1 MRRAFTL
8 IEIIVVVAILAIMA
22 TAAVVGVRS
31 GQDAAR
37 VKGATRDIMAAI
49 RHARSMALVMMQP
62 AIITYSTERDGDDVC
77 AKITVD
83 GAKLMSSGSSDT
95 VQTLS
100 GEEPRKADSIPT
112 RELHMAVLRHPGIWV
127 IALSSAFVYITQYGI
142 SSWGI
147 FFLQKAKGYALTDAA
162 GIVAVSEGIGVV
174 GTVVAGWL
182 SDRVFRGNRLR
193 PVILCGVVCLVT
205 LALFLLTGGGF
216 IVNVVFLSVASL
228 TLAALYCIV
237 SGLMALDIV
246 PRKATGAALGVVG
259 ISSYAAAALQ
269 STVSGVLI
277 ETSST
282 GGQAYDFTPVAWF
295 WIVSC
300 LVSFLLPALCWPML
314 RRKVADF

>member
-100 GEEPRKADSIPT
+100 GEIVHRDGSKVEDAKKTAVGEDEPKELLGDSGGDSV
-112 RELHMAVLRHPGIWV
+112 EDVLFAP
-127 IALSSAFVYITQYGI
+127 I
-142 SSWGI
+142 SSE
-147 FFLQKAKGYALTDAA
+147 
-162 GIVAVSEGIGVV
+162 VVRGVRIKV
-174 GTVVAGWL
+174 
-182 SDRVFRGNRLR
+182 
-193 PVILCGVVCLVT
+193 
-205 LALFLLTGGGF
+205 LTGDELAETTQTEQKSANRISVF
-216 IVNVVFLSVASL
+216 SNVDYLLGKYKEKKTEEAKAASEQPADQQASPANGSGEDQEPVSL
-228 TLAALYCIV
+228 VWEANGRCDPHRVLVYLDGKNPE
-237 SGLMALDIV
+237 SGLCINID
-246 PRKATGAALGVVG
+246 RFGAAKVV
-259 ISSYAAAALQ
+259 SD
-269 STVSGVLI
+269 
-277 ETSST
+277 ER
-282 GGQAYDFTPVAWF
+282 D
-295 WIVSC
+295 
-300 LVSFLLPALCWPML
+300 
-314 RRKVADF
+314 

>member
-100 GEEPRKADSIPT
+100 GEIVHRDGSKVEDAKKPAVGEDEPKELLGDSGGDSV
-112 RELHMAVLRHPGIWV
+112 EDVLFAP
-127 IALSSAFVYITQYGI
+127 I
-142 SSWGI
+142 SSE
-147 FFLQKAKGYALTDAA
+147 
-162 GIVAVSEGIGVV
+162 VVRGVRIKV
-174 GTVVAGWL
+174 
-182 SDRVFRGNRLR
+182 
-193 PVILCGVVCLVT
+193 
-205 LALFLLTGGGF
+205 LTGDELAETTQTEQKSANRISVF
-216 IVNVVFLSVASL
+216 SNVDYLLGKYKEKKTDEAKAASEQPADQQASTANGSGEDQEPVSL
-228 TLAALYCIV
+228 VWEANGRCDPHRVLVYLDGKNPE
-237 SGLMALDIV
+237 SGLCINID
-246 PRKATGAALGVVG
+246 RFGAAKVV
-259 ISSYAAAALQ
+259 SD
-269 STVSGVLI
+269 
-277 ETSST
+277 ER
-282 GGQAYDFTPVAWF
+282 D
-295 WIVSC
+295 
-300 LVSFLLPALCWPML
+300 
-314 RRKVADF
+314 

>member
-100 GEEPRKADSIPT
+100 GEIVHRDGSKVEDAKKPAVGEDEPKELLGDSGGDSV
-112 RELHMAVLRHPGIWV
+112 EDVLFAP
-127 IALSSAFVYITQYGI
+127 I
-142 SSWGI
+142 SSE
-147 FFLQKAKGYALTDAA
+147 
-162 GIVAVSEGIGVV
+162 VVRGVRIKV
-174 GTVVAGWL
+174 
-182 SDRVFRGNRLR
+182 
-193 PVILCGVVCLVT
+193 
-205 LALFLLTGGGF
+205 LTGDELAETNQTEQKSANRISVF
-216 IVNVVFLSVASL
+216 SNVDYLLGKYKEKKTEEAKAASEQPADQQASPANGSGEDQEPVSL
-228 TLAALYCIV
+228 VWEANGRCDPHRVLVYLDGKNPE
-237 SGLMALDIV
+237 SGLCINID
-246 PRKATGAALGVVG
+246 RFGAAKVV
-259 ISSYAAAALQ
+259 SD
-269 STVSGVLI
+269 
-277 ETSST
+277 ER
-282 GGQAYDFTPVAWF
+282 D
-295 WIVSC
+295 
-300 LVSFLLPALCWPML
+300 
-314 RRKVADF
+314 

>member
-100 GEEPRKADSIPT
+100 GEIVHRDGSKVEDAKKPAVGEDEPKELLGDSGGDSV
-112 RELHMAVLRHPGIWV
+112 EDVLFAP
-127 IALSSAFVYITQYGI
+127 I
-142 SSWGI
+142 SSE
-147 FFLQKAKGYALTDAA
+147 
-162 GIVAVSEGIGVV
+162 VVRGVRIKV
-174 GTVVAGWL
+174 
-182 SDRVFRGNRLR
+182 
-193 PVILCGVVCLVT
+193 
-205 LALFLLTGGGF
+205 LTGDELAETTQTEQKSANRISVF
-216 IVNVVFLSVASL
+216 SNVDYLLGKYKEKKTEEAKAASEQPADQQVSPANGSGEDQEPVSL
-228 TLAALYCIV
+228 VWEANGRCDPHRVLVYLDGKNPE
-237 SGLMALDIV
+237 SGLCINID
-246 PRKATGAALGVVG
+246 RFGAAKVV
-259 ISSYAAAALQ
+259 SD
-269 STVSGVLI
+269 
-277 ETSST
+277 ER
-282 GGQAYDFTPVAWF
+282 D
-295 WIVSC
+295 
-300 LVSFLLPALCWPML
+300 
-314 RRKVADF
+314 

>member
-100 GEEPRKADSIPT
+100 GEIVHRDGSKVEDAKKPAVGEDEPKELLGDSGGDSV
-112 RELHMAVLRHPGIWV
+112 EDVLFAP
-127 IALSSAFVYITQYGI
+127 I
-142 SSWGI
+142 SSE
-147 FFLQKAKGYALTDAA
+147 
-162 GIVAVSEGIGVV
+162 VVRGVRIKV
-174 GTVVAGWL
+174 
-182 SDRVFRGNRLR
+182 
-193 PVILCGVVCLVT
+193 
-205 LALFLLTGGGF
+205 LTGDELAETTQTEQKSANRISVF
-216 IVNVVFLSVASL
+216 SNVDYLLGKYKEKKTEEAKAASEQPADQQASPANGSGEDQEPVSL
-228 TLAALYCIV
+228 VWEANGRCDPHRVLVYLDGKNPE
-237 SGLMALDIV
+237 SGLCINID
-246 PRKATGAALGVVG
+246 RFGAAKVV
-259 ISSYAAAALQ
+259 SA
-269 STVSGVLI
+269 
-277 ETSST
+277 ER
-282 GGQAYDFTPVAWF
+282 D
-295 WIVSC
+295 
-300 LVSFLLPALCWPML
+300 
-314 RRKVADF
+314 

>member
-100 GEEPRKADSIPT
+100 GEIVHRDGSKVEDVKKPAVGEDEPKELLGDSGGDSV
-112 RELHMAVLRHPGIWV
+112 EDVLFAP
-127 IALSSAFVYITQYGI
+127 I
-142 SSWGI
+142 SSE
-147 FFLQKAKGYALTDAA
+147 
-162 GIVAVSEGIGVV
+162 VVRGVRIKV
-174 GTVVAGWL
+174 
-182 SDRVFRGNRLR
+182 
-193 PVILCGVVCLVT
+193 
-205 LALFLLTGGGF
+205 LTGDELAETTKAETEQKSANRISVF
-216 IVNVVFLSVASL
+216 SNVDYLLGKYKEKKTEDAKAASEQSVEQQETSPTAGSGEDQEPVSL
-228 TLAALYCIV
+228 VWEANGRCDPHRVLVYLDGKNPE
-237 SGLMALDIV
+237 SGLCINID
-246 PRKATGAALGVVG
+246 RFGAAKVV
-259 ISSYAAAALQ
+259 SD
-269 STVSGVLI
+269 
-277 ETSST
+277 ER
-282 GGQAYDFTPVAWF
+282 D
-295 WIVSC
+295 
-300 LVSFLLPALCWPML
+300 
-314 RRKVADF
+314 

>member
-100 GEEPRKADSIPT
+100 GEIVHRDGSKVEDAKKPAVGEDEPKELLGDSGGDSV
-112 RELHMAVLRHPGIWV
+112 EDVLFAP
-127 IALSSAFVYITQYGI
+127 I
-142 SSWGI
+142 SSE
-147 FFLQKAKGYALTDAA
+147 
-162 GIVAVSEGIGVV
+162 VVRGVRIKV
-174 GTVVAGWL
+174 
-182 SDRVFRGNRLR
+182 
-193 PVILCGVVCLVT
+193 
-205 LALFLLTGGGF
+205 LTGDELAETTQTEQKRANRISVF
-216 IVNVVFLSVASL
+216 SNVDYLLGKYKEKKTEEAKAASEQPADQQVSPANGSGEDQEPVSL
-228 TLAALYCIV
+228 VWEANGRCDPHRVLVYLDGKNPE
-237 SGLMALDIV
+237 SGLCINID
-246 PRKATGAALGVVG
+246 RFGAAKVV
-259 ISSYAAAALQ
+259 SD
-269 STVSGVLI
+269 
-277 ETSST
+277 ER
-282 GGQAYDFTPVAWF
+282 D
-295 WIVSC
+295 
-300 LVSFLLPALCWPML
+300 
-314 RRKVADF
+314 